1 MKEKFKIVCI
11 NNKPMKGV
19 NEKTQNLT
27 IGKVYETYDR
37 PDYSSVVVINDIG
50 NEVNYSSHR
59 FITIEEWRER
69 KLNEI
74 LNEV

>member
-1 MKEKFKIVCI
+1 
-11 NNKPMKGV
+11 MKGV

>member
-37 PDYSSVVVINDIG
+37 PGLS
-50 NEVNYSSHR
+50 
-59 FITIEEWRER
+59 
-69 KLNEI
+69 
-74 LNEV
+74 